1 MDSSEHRNYLH
12 DLSLRL
18 VRLSGN
24 ERIRKRI
31 RGAGGGDA
39 FNVLDEVPQ
48 FTLDHLLAGK
58 TLGLIPYPN
67 IEDVLKDEKT
77 KEFEDA
83 FHDLREREGREFDS
97 LDEEEERELKDRVRE
112 VLGLPPIE
120 EILPDH
126 SIDLPRTPTGEE
138 QPERKHVD
146 RHLQTDI
153 PEDSFG
159 STLSR
164 IEKRRLVFEREK
176 GLMTFYL
183 AIGFLEWTRQ
193 KPNSK
198 DFYHFNSPLLL
209 LPLHFD
215 LSSTSGKIAQMGGD
229 IRLNEDLFHALK
241 EVTGEKVPELPE
253 SEEEEEEGD
262 ELDIDAYL
270 DLFQTFVTENGRP
283 EWKLRRRMVIGIFKS
298 TGIPPSELLPERFTD
313 ESIERM
319 GSWVLGEDAVQERL
333 TLRDVDSEK
342 NSDLAPAFALPVD
355 SSQHSAVLDV
365 AEGMNLVI
373 EGPPGTGKSQTIVN
387 LIAGAINQ
395 NKKVLFL
402 AQKTAALEVV
412 RHRLHKVGLGDKC
425 LAIHSE
431 HSSKAE
437 VFEEVGKRI
446 AIEAADKPIRKEFDR
461 LSKRR
466 DKCIAKLNRYST
478 LLGVKLGTTDGASED
493 DDLFTAYEAVNEH
506 SMLSHVPNHL
516 KENFSIPAQVGKS
529 LLVELRKGCE
539 PIETLARKL
548 GLEIPVKL
556 NFLRRSRP
564 FSPFELDEFD
574 TIIHNGHA
582 LLEPFGAENSDANTE
597 SLATELEKKNALL
610 EKRVRLDEIEDQL
623 EKEYKNH
630 DHLSSNELTDLIST
644 LWRANFLTA
653 FLWPSFRQAKNQAR
667 ALVRNPDVSFPQ
679 LRKMAENLKGI
690 LKEGEG
696 MKEQLKQ
703 GGEEHSTTEGLTAET
718 KQLIDLSERLN
729 KAAEILKVE
738 NCLLEEPISAND
750 LKTKLDLLLEHKSSL
765 PDLTA
770 FNQALTEIDG
780 TFHCNEFIRSALSL
794 EHPLADVFT
803 KRFLRELCRELCK
816 EEPDFL
822 EFRGD
827 EIERLRKELSE
838 METEMR
844 SVYCRMLA
852 ATAPDPKTVHSVN
865 ARRVGEK
872 RGLALLRHV
881 GAKNKARVT
890 VRELLHRAG
899 TALNEYCP
907 CFLMTPSSV
916 ADFLPPD
923 HSFDLLIIDE
933 ASQMLVEESAGS
945 LLRSKQIVVVGDR
958 QQMPPTRYMVSTLDV
973 PEDEDQDESILER
986 ASLALPYKR
995 RLLYHYRSE
1004 DENLIAFSNHEVY
1017 DDELLTIPNLRE
1029 DPTLGVHLIRA
1040 GGIYESGKDGS
1051 SRDPNPVEAERVVD
1065 LILEHME
1072 KFPDRSL
1079 GVAVLNLRQATR
1091 VEELF
1096 EEKASGNS
1104 VVTEF
1109 LNRWQETPEYFFIK
1123 NLENVQGDERDV
1135 ILIATVFGKNSQGKV
1150 YQRFGPISQ
1159 PQGENRINVLITRAK
1174 KRVLVCTSL
1183 EPTDLTLEKEG
1194 PQVLGRYL
1202 AYASA
1207 GKLPSAVRKDS
1218 EEIAS
1223 AEEKWFCER
1232 LRSDGYEVDPQV
1244 GISGWRVNLGIKSP
1258 GKPDE
1263 YLCGIELDG
1272 ASYHLAPG
1280 ARDRDVGRPLIL
1292 ESKGWNIFR
1301 VWSIDFFHDP
1311 EAEYS
1316 RIVRLIENAK
1326 RKESESI
1333 HTNPQT

>member
-24 ERIRKRI
+24 ERIRKRV

-48 FTLDHLLAGK
+48 FALDHLLSGK
-58 TLGLIPYPN
+58 IMELIPYPN
-67 IEDVLKDEKT
+67 IEDVLQDEKNQP
-77 KEFEDA
+77 FEDA
-83 FHDLREREGREFDS
+83 FHKLREQEGREFES
-97 LDEEEERELKDRVRE
+97 LDKEEERAFKDRTRE
-112 VLGLPPIE
+112 IVGLPPIE
-120 EILPDH
+120 EILPNH
-126 SIDLPRTPTGEE
+126 SIDLPRTPATEG
-138 QPERKHVD
+138 QPEKKHSD
-146 RHLQTDI
+146 RRLQTDI
-153 PEDSFG
+153 PEDSFL

-176 GLMTFYL
+176 GLTTFYL
-183 AIGFLEWTRQ
+183 GIGFLEWTRQ

-198 DFYHFNSPLLL
+198 DLYHFNSPLLL
-209 LPLHFD
+209 LPLHFNV
-215 LSSTSGKIAQMGGD
+215 SCTSGKISQMGGD
-229 IRLNEDLFHALK
+229 LRLNEDLFHALK
-241 EVTGEKVPELPE
+241 EVTGEKPPELP
-253 SEEEEEEGD
+253 EEEEEG
-262 ELDIDAYL
+262 EALDVDSYL
-270 DLFQTFVTENGRP
+270 DAFESFVGENGNSG
-283 EWKLRRRMVIGIFKS
+283 WTLRRRMVIGIFKS
-298 TGIPPSELLPERFTD
+298 TGIPPSELLPERFGD

-319 GSWVLGEDAVQERL
+319 GSWVLGGNGVQERL
-333 TLRDVDSEK
+333 GLRKVDSKE
-342 NSDLAPAFALPVD
+342 NSGLAPAFALPVD

-365 AEGMNLVI
+365 AEGVSLVI

-387 LIAGAINQ
+387 LIAGAMNQ

-425 LAIHSE
+425 MAIHSDYC
-431 HSSKAE
+431 SKAE
-437 VFEEVGKRI
+437 MFEEVGKRI
-446 AIEAADKPIRKEFDR
+446 AIEASDKPIRKEFNR
-461 LSKRR
+461 LGKRR
-466 DKCIAKLNRYST
+466 DECIAKLNRYSN
-478 LLGVKLGTTDGASED
+478 LLSGQIGTIKDD
-493 DDLFTAYEAVNEH
+493 VFNDDLFTAYEAVNRH

-516 KENFSIPAQVGKS
+516 HDEFFIPKEVGKT
-529 LLVELRKGCE
+529 LLEDCRKACQ
-539 PIETLARKL
+539 PIEELAGKL
-548 GLEIPVKL
+548 GLELPEQL
-556 NFLRRSRP
+556 SFMRRSRP

-574 TIIHNGHA
+574 TLMQKGIS
-582 LLEPFGAENSDANTE
+582 LLEPFAGESSDTNLTA
-597 SLATELEKKNALL
+597 LDADLKKKRLLL
-610 EKRVRLDEIEDQL
+610 EQTIRLNEIESQL
-623 EKEYKNH
+623 EQEYKNFENLESEN
-630 DHLSSNELTDLIST
+630 LSELLAT

-653 FLWPSFRQAKNQAR
+653 LVWPSFRKAKKEIES
-667 ALVRNPDVSFPQ
+667 LVREEGLGFEK
-679 LRKMAENLKGI
+679 LREKAECLRDL
-690 LKEGEG
+690 LKESSE
-696 MKEQLKQ
+696 LKTALHA
-703 GGEEHSTTEGLTAET
+703 GGAAESNKSELTAE
-718 KQLIDLSERLN
+718 IERLVDFIERLT
-729 KAAEILKVE
+729 KAAETLKE
-738 NCLLEEPISAND
+738 QDCLLSEPVAAEDVGNKIH
-750 LKTKLDLLLEHKSSL
+750 LLIEHKKSL
-765 PDLTA
+765 SDLTA
-770 FNQALTEIDG
+770 FNHSLEELDKI
-780 TFHCNEFIRSALSL
+780 FHCSQFIRSSLALG
-794 EHPLADVFT
+794 HPLADIFT

-822 EFRGD
+822 EYRGD
-827 EIERLRKELSE
+827 EIERLRRELSE
-838 METEMR
+838 MENEMR
-844 SVYCRMLA
+844 SLYCRMLA
-852 ATAPDPKTVHSVN
+852 ATAPDPNAVHSVN

-890 VRELLHRAG
+890 VRELMHRSG

-916 ADFLPPD
+916 ADFLPSD

-933 ASQMLVEESAGS
+933 ASQMLVEEAAGS
-945 LLRSKQIVVVGDR
+945 LLRSKQIVIVGDQ
-958 QQMPPTRYMVSTLDV
+958 QQMPPTRYMVSTLEVAD
-973 PEDEDQDESILER
+973 DEDKDESILER
-986 ASLALPYKR
+986 ASLALPCKR

-1004 DENLIAFSNHEVY
+1004 DENLIAFSNHEFY

-1029 DPTLGVHLIRA
+1029 DPTLGVHLIKA
-1040 GGIYESGKDGS
+1040 GGLYESGKDGS
-1051 SRDPNPVEAERVVD
+1051 SRDPNPVEAQRVVD

-1104 VVTEF
+1104 VVIEF

-1123 NLENVQGDERDV
+1123 NLENVQGDERDD
-1135 ILIATVFGKNSQGKV
+1135 ILIATVFGKNSEGKV

-1194 PQVLGRYL
+1194 PQVLSRYL
-1202 AYASA
+1202 AYAEA
-1207 GKLPSAVRKDS
+1207 GNLPSSVRKNS
-1218 EEIAS
+1218 EQLAS
-1223 AEEKWFCER
+1223 DEEKWFCER
-1232 LRSDGYEVDPQV
+1232 LRSDGYEVEPQV

-1258 GKPDE
+1258 GKPGE

-1272 ASYHLAPG
+1272 PSYHLAPG

-1311 EAEYS
+1311 ETEYA

-1326 RKESESI
+1326 RKESEAI
-1333 HTNPQT
+1333 KAHPQT